1 MASGGQSGTVR
12 AMTPSLLILT
22 GAGISAESGLGTF
35 RDTDGIWS
43 KFDWQKLASPDGFA
57 DDPVAVHAFYNARRA
72 GLLAARPNAAHDA
85 LATLEAAWVRSG
97 GGFLLV
103 TQNIDDLH
111 DRAGSERLI
120 HMHGELL
127 RARCG
132 ACGDLRDCR
141 ADLSIAMVCS
151 ACGREGGLRPH
162 VVWFGEMPLGM
173 EEIYDRLSSVTHF
186 AAIGTSGSVWPAAG
200 FAEEA
205 GRAGAVTYELS
216 MEAGESGHNFQ
227 HVLYGPATQSVP
239 NWCETVISEAFA
251 A

>member
-1 MASGGQSGTVR
+1 
-12 AMTPSLLILT
+12 MTPSLLILT

-43 KFDWQKLASPDGFA
+43 KFDWLKLASPEGFA
-57 DDPVAVHAFYNARRA
+57 EDPVAVHAFYNARRA
-72 GLLAARPNAAHDA
+72 GLLEARPNAAHDA

-97 GGFLLV
+97 GDFLLV

-127 RARCG
+127 RARCA
-132 ACGDLRDCR
+132 ACGDLSACR
-141 ADLSIAMVCS
+141 LDLAIDMACA
-151 ACGREGGLRPH
+151 ACGRAGGMRPH

-200 FAEEA
+200 FAEDA
-205 GRAGAVTYELS
+205 GRAGATTYELS
-216 MEAGESGHNFQ
+216 MEAGESGHNFR
-227 HVLYGPATQSVP
+227 HAIYGPATQSVP
-239 NWCETVISEAFA
+239 VWCEAVISEAFA

>member
-1 MASGGQSGTVR
+1 
-12 AMTPSLLILT
+12 MTPSLLILT

-43 KFDWQKLASPDGFA
+43 KFDWQKLASPEGFA
-57 DDPVAVHAFYNARRA
+57 EDPVAVHDFYNARRA
-72 GLLAARPNAAHDA
+72 GLLDARPNAAHAA

-97 GGFLLV
+97 GEFLLV

-111 DRAGSERLI
+111 GRAGSERMI

-127 RARCG
+127 RARC
-132 ACGDLRDCR
+132 AMCGDLTDCR
-141 ADLSIAMVCS
+141 TDLAIDMACA
-151 ACGREGGLRPH
+151 ACGRDGGLRPH

-173 EEIYDRLSSVTHF
+173 EEIYERLSSVTHF
-186 AAIGTSGSVWPAAG
+186 AAIGTSGSVWPTAG

-205 GRAGAVTYELS
+205 GRAGAITYEIS
-216 MEAGESGHNFQ
+216 MAAGESGHNFQ
-227 HVLYGPATQSVP
+227 HAEYGPATQTVP
-239 NWCETVISEAFA
+239 AWCEAVIAEAFA

>member
-1 MASGGQSGTVR
+1 
-12 AMTPSLLILT
+12 MTSPRLLILT

-43 KFDWQKLASPDGFA
+43 KFDWQKLASPEGFA
-57 DDPVAVHAFYNARRA
+57 EDPVAVHSFYNARRA
-72 GLLAARPNAAHDA
+72 GLLEAEPNAAHRA
-85 LATLEAAWVRSG
+85 LALLEAAWVRSG
-97 GGFLLV
+97 GEFLLV

-111 DRAGSERLI
+111 ERAGSERLI

-127 RARCG
+127 RSRCG
-132 ACGDLRDCR
+132 ACGDLKPCR
-141 ADLSIAMVCS
+141 RDLSIASSCS

-162 VVWFGEMPLGM
+162 VVWFGEIPLGM
-173 EEIYDRLSSVTHF
+173 DEIFGRLSSVTHF

-205 GRAGAVTYELS
+205 ARAGAVTHELS
-216 MEAGESGHNFQ
+216 MEAGDSGHHF
-227 HVLYGPATQSVP
+227 HHAHYGPATQTVP
-239 NWCETVISEAFA
+239 DWCEALITEAFA